1 MGFNRTRS
9 QCQGEDNNS
18 QAVVNMLDEDFDG
31 YILLG
36 YRKGDHDK
44 VVVVR
49 GEEPACRDALTFF
62 FPAVE
67 AWKEL
72 ARDEGDESEAAKD

>member
-1 MGFNRTRS
+1 MGFNRTRN
-9 QCQGEDNNS
+9 QRKDEDNNS
-18 QAVVNMLDEDFDG
+18 QAVVNMLDEDFVG

-44 VVVVR
+44 IVVVR

-67 AWKEL
+67 AWKGL
-72 ARDEGDESEAAKD
+72 VGDEGDESEAAKN